1 VIDTAVSFIHIL
13 ATVLIIAIIIRAL
26 MSWFMPQ
33 DGGGGLSR
41 VLLDITEPILAPI
54 RRILPPVGGIDFS
67 PILAMILIQ
76 LVSTVLAQLLQN
88 SA

>member
-1 VIDTAVSFIHIL
+1 VINTVISFIHIL

-26 MSWFMPQ
+26 MSWIMPQ
-33 DGGGGLSR
+33 DGSGLTR

-54 RRILPPVGGIDFS
+54 RRVLPPVAGIDFS
-67 PILAMILIQ
+67 PILAMILVQ
-76 LVSTVLAQLLQN
+76 LVSSLITQLLAS

>member
-1 VIDTAVSFIHIL
+1 MINTVISFIHIL

-26 MSWFMPQ
+26 ISWIMPQ
-33 DGGGGLSR
+33 EGSGLTR

-54 RRILPPVGGIDFS
+54 RRVLPPVAGIDFS
-67 PILAMILIQ
+67 PILAMILVQ
-76 LVSTVLAQLLQN
+76 LVSQLATQLLAS